1 MIKSNGLRIENYVS
15 VFGNISIVSEIL
27 ENKIGVKS
35 DCGTP
40 CEIDYYDYNEI
51 EPIPITEEILLKCG
65 FSKFKGDN
73 SDCFLNDFETS
84 CNMELLFWK
93 GTEIKNIKHL
103 HQLQNLYFALT
114 GKEIEIKF

>member
-1 MIKSNGLRIENYVS
+1 MVNL
-15 VFGNISIVSEIL
+15 VFSEAATRPTIFL
-27 ENKIGVKS
+27 
-35 DCGTP
+35 
-40 CEIDYYDYNEI
+40 
-51 EPIPITEEILLKCG
+51 
-65 FSKFKGDN
+65 F
-73 SDCFLNDFETS
+73 FLNDFETS

>member
-1 MIKSNGLRIENYVS
+1 MIKSNGLRIGNYLD
-15 VFGNISIVSEIL
+15 FGSRICIIEAID
-27 ENKIGVKS
+27 KQGVEVKFL
-35 DCGTP
+35 DNG
-40 CEIDYYDYNEI
+40 EEEWIDLYLFT
-51 EPIPITEEILLKCG
+51 PIPITKEILLKCG